1 MTEAKSQDFP
11 EHWQEKTL
19 SEILKVVR
27 GVSFPSEDKKQSPEE
42 DHIAC
47 LRTANVQEKV
57 DWDDLWYIPEK
68 HISREEQY
76 VRENDILISTANSYE
91 LVGKVSLVRDLPE
104 RATLGAFISLI
115 RVPEGLDSKFFFYQL
130 RSTEVRNEMR
140 QRASTTTNIS
150 NISTSDLNE
159 VPLGVPPLP
168 EQRRIV
174 AKIEELFTNLDAG
187 MDDLQAAGQQLERYR
202 LSVLQAA
209 VEGRLT
215 ADWRRTRN
223 PEPADQLL
231 ERILEKREKK
241 WYKSRYKDPVEPEFG
256 NSFPESP
263 DGWTVTSFDSVLS
276 HVTSGPRGWSD
287 YYHEG
292 DGVFILAQNVN
303 PWKLDLSDTK
313 NVNPP
318 SDASGRDRAMV
329 QKSDLLV
336 TIVGANTGDVCRVDR
351 ELDEHWVCQS
361 VALMRPALETT
372 SKYLEIYLN
381 SQLGQQQYE
390 RFAYGQG
397 RPHLNFGQLKA
408 TPLLLPPLAE
418 QKQIVDE
425 VERLLSVADE
435 AAATAEREQTRAE
448 RLRQSILKQAF
459 SGQLVPHEEDAAPS
473 AIEASSSNGQAA
485 SASGDTSVSTDE
497 DDVIAEELYNGDD
510 PGTQIEMDL

>member
-1 MTEAKSQDFP
+1 MKITEKPFSIPD
-11 EHWQEKTL
+11 HWRWVKLKELAEINPTFDRDDLSDDDPVSFVGMKRVEELSGRIDL
-19 SEILKVVR
+19 SETEPLSEVR
-27 GVSFPSEDKKQSPEE
+27 KGYTYFEDGDVLFAKITP
-42 DHIAC
+42 C
-47 LRTANVQEKV
+47 M
-57 DWDDLWYIPEK
+57 
-68 HISREEQY
+68 
-76 VRENDILISTANSYE
+76 EN
-91 LVGKVSLVRDLPE
+91 GKVAVARDLKNGVGFGSTE
-104 RATLGAFISLI
+104 FHVIRHSEEATQEWIFHYLIQEGFRRDAKRAMTGSAGQK
-115 RVPEGLDSKFFFYQL
+115 RVPTGYIE
-130 RSTEVRNEMR
+130 
-140 QRASTTTNIS
+140 
-150 NISTSDLNE
+150 E
-159 VPLGVPPLP
+159 VPIPLPPLP

-174 AKIEELFTNLDAG
+174 AKIEELFSNLDAG
-187 MDDLQAAGQQLERYR
+187 RADLQAAGQQLERYR

-215 ADWRRTRN
+215 ADWRRTHD

-231 ERILEKREKK
+231 ERILEEREKK

-256 NSFPESP
+256 NSFPEAP
-263 DGWTVTSFDSVLS
+263 DSWTVTSFDSVLS

-292 DGVFILAQNVN
+292 DGVFILAQNVS
-303 PWKLDLSDTK
+303 PGRLDFSKTK

-318 SDASGRDRAMV
+318 SDASGRGRAMV
-329 QKSDLLV
+329 QKNDLLV

-361 VALMRPALETT
+361 VALMRPAFPATC
-372 SKYLEIYLN
+372 KYLEIYLN

-425 VERLLSVADE
+425 IERLLSVADD
-435 AAATAEREQTRAE
+435 AAATADREHTRAE

-459 SGQLVPHEEDAAPS
+459 SGRLVPHEEDATPS
-473 AIEASSSNGQAA
+473 SIAAKASEESDTGSSNDADSDVEDLMG
-485 SASGDTSVSTDE
+485 SA
-497 DDVIAEELYNGDD
+497 D
-510 PGTQIEMDL
+510 PSKQIEMDL